1 MNLNTLNRTIYTLL
15 TVFFINNLSF
25 AQSNLISWEIAD
37 NEVNQK
43 FIEAYLNILIKN
55 DKFDNNT
62 IQSSDVIM
70 VQMEKSDE
78 GLSMKRLRAKNYD
91 SGEFRKFLMDQ
102 VESMDPS
109 LLQQILD
116 RKYKW
121 SEITRRDLSEFE
133 SYNSV
138 DNILQ
143 ERSFKRAR
151 DAFWWS
157 TSQVE
162 VSPKNAFIRQKGSN
176 QAFRMEIGMPDMGL
190 HRQIFNNIILGL
202 SNDISSTYV
211 IVPQIS
217 KPNNL
222 ENTLHPLDGTFGFGF
237 KFDTHAIGGNIS
249 YMDSGNKF
257 KLKGVGNPEHMVIPS
272 ANGLLYW
279 SNTFGLNNN
288 NFITLLGTIKD
299 LLGRSN
305 TNEMDE
311 KDFASLRL
319 KIGMSLSEFIHASLD
334 STIGKSESQNLQI
347 TDRIIGTEALGFFV
361 KAEIATDDKK
371 TKIYGQSNT
380 SFGGMSSLSFGFEH
394 NIYKSFNIGFDLIS
408 FPSNSGLE
416 FDTKKSKNSSWTW
429 YPYGEKGG
437 SIFAPYLSLHF

>member
-1 MNLNTLNRTIYTLL
+1 MNLNILNKITLL
-15 TVFFINNLSF
+15 VFSTFLLKNF
-25 AQSNLISWEIAD
+25 TYAQSNLISWEVAD
-37 NEVNQK
+37 AEVNQK
-43 FIEAYLNILIKN
+43 FIEAYLNVLIKN

-91 SGEFRKFLMDQ
+91 SGEFRRFQMDQ
-102 VESMDPS
+102 VEEMSKSMLDE
-109 LLQQILD
+109 ILD

-211 IVPQIS
+211 IVPQTS
-217 KPNNL
+217 PPTAT
-222 ENTLHPLDGTFGFGF
+222 EDSHPLDGTFGFGF

-257 KLKGVGNPEHMVIPS
+257 KLKGVNTPEHMVIPS

-288 NFITLLGTIKD
+288 NFITILGAIKD
-299 LLGRSN
+299 LLGRGGGES
-305 TNEMDE
+305 MDE

-319 KIGMSLSEFIHASLD
+319 KVGMSLSEFIHASID

-361 KAEIATDDKK
+361 KAEIATDDKR
-371 TKIYGQSNT
+371 TKLYGQSNT
-380 SFGGMSSLSFGFEH
+380 SFGGMSSISFGLEH
-394 NIYKSFNIGFDLIS
+394 NVYKSFNVGFDMITY
-408 FPSNSGLE
+408 PSGSGLE

-429 YPYGEKGG
+429 YPYGEGGG
-437 SIFAPYLSLHF
+437 SIFAPYLSIHF

>member
-162 VSPKNAFIRQKGSN
+162 VSPKNAFIELG
-176 QAFRMEIGMPDMGL
+176 GL
-190 HRQIFNNIILGL
+190 
-202 SNDISSTYV
+202 
-211 IVPQIS
+211 
-217 KPNNL
+217 
-222 ENTLHPLDGTFGFGF
+222 
-237 KFDTHAIGGNIS
+237 
-249 YMDSGNKF
+249 
-257 KLKGVGNPEHMVIPS
+257 
-272 ANGLLYW
+272 
-279 SNTFGLNNN
+279 
-288 NFITLLGTIKD
+288 
-299 LLGRSN
+299 
-305 TNEMDE
+305 
-311 KDFASLRL
+311 
-319 KIGMSLSEFIHASLD
+319 
-334 STIGKSESQNLQI
+334 
-347 TDRIIGTEALGFFV
+347 
-361 KAEIATDDKK
+361 
-371 TKIYGQSNT
+371 
-380 SFGGMSSLSFGFEH
+380 
-394 NIYKSFNIGFDLIS
+394 
-408 FPSNSGLE
+408 
-416 FDTKKSKNSSWTW
+416 
-429 YPYGEKGG
+429 
-437 SIFAPYLSLHF
+437 